1 FIVGGPVGDFELLLC
16 HGTVCV
22 VGKIRDL
29 ILQLSKSSIYSTK
42 PPDSRTS
49 LTAASSSTPIA
60 GREKGKNS
68 DIAFPS
74 AIEYLSTYICYKEC
88 CVYFAIWSEILR
100 IEY

>member
-42 PPDSRTS
+42 PPGSKKPPPTCGSPRAPRIITS
-49 LTAASSSTPIA
+49 AAVS
-60 GREKGKNS
+60 
-68 DIAFPS
+68 
-74 AIEYLSTYICYKEC
+74 Y
-88 CVYFAIWSEILR
+88 W
-100 IEY
+100 

>member
-42 PPDSRTS
+42 PITTRKNSGSFHVNATS
-49 LTAASSSTPIA
+49 GKNRSKFRAAS
-60 GREKGKNS
+60 KNQNY
-68 DIAFPS
+68 A
-74 AIEYLSTYICYKEC
+74 E
-88 CVYFAIWSEILR
+88 
-100 IEY
+100 